1 MLEQEFIQA
10 VLLLSVFSTKI
21 EFLNVVKCRG
31 SHGAIS
37 SATYSRALVGA
48 HGVTGADPGFLSG
61 RVAGWPQI
69 FFEAGSAKKIFG
81 ALLGGSGGMLPQKVF
96 KIDWF
101 VDLLVLN
108 YAP

>member
-31 SHGAIS
+31 SQGAIS

-61 RVAGWPQI
+61 RVAGPKNFSKRAVQRK
-69 FFEAGSAKKIFG
+69 F
-81 ALLGGSGGMLPQKVF
+81 LGLFSGGLGACSPRKF
-96 KIDWF
+96 LKLID
-101 VDLLVLN
+101 L
-108 YAP
+108 

>member
-31 SHGAIS
+31 SQGAIS

-61 RVAGWPQI
+61 RVAGWPQK
-69 FFEAGSAKKIFG
+69 FFG

-96 KIDWF
+96 KID
-101 VDLLVLN
+101 
-108 YAP
+108 

>member
-31 SHGAIS
+31 SQGAIS

-48 HGVTGADPGFLSG
+48 HGVTGFLSG
-61 RVAGWPQI
+61 RVAGWPQK

-96 KIDWF
+96 KID
-101 VDLLVLN
+101 
-108 YAP
+108 